1 MSKSGLSQLKPEICD
16 KESVIPEAAEDDEIA
31 QTSVAPETGYRNVPE
46 DLGID
51 NFAIEEVNSELNCT
65 MP

>member
-31 QTSVAPETGYRNVPE
+31 
-46 DLGID
+46 
-51 NFAIEEVNSELNCT
+51 
-65 MP
+65 